1 MKMLSS
7 EVKTLL
13 DKLYNLRGED
23 SVILAKMNKEREE
36 AIETGERTKNEKEV
50 LLNKIDKLTKEEETL
65 QSLKKRHY
73 CFKLFYPFII

>member
-36 AIETGERTKNEKEV
+36 AIETGKDLVCLLHGIPPGFEMAIYKRMNAYV
-50 LLNKIDKLTKEEETL
+50 LVSNPK
-65 QSLKKRHY
+65 SY
-73 CFKLFYPFII
+73 

>member
-23 SVILAKMNKEREE
+23 SVILAKMKEQRM
-36 AIETGERTKNEKEV
+36 
-50 LLNKIDKLTKEEETL
+50 
-65 QSLKKRHY
+65 KKK
-73 CFKLFYPFII
+73 FF